1 MKLIAKAILKT
12 KIRPLIFIAI
22 LLKFFLRI
30 LKSGLKCYN
39 NDDYNIIQLLKLAD
53 ALFLT
58 IAERSFMNNPPK

>member
-1 MKLIAKAILKT
+1 MLKNFA
-12 KIRPLIFIAI
+12 RPLIFIAI

-39 NDDYNIIQLLKLAD
+39 NDDYNIIQLPKLAD